1 MLAGNA
7 QGRNRLHVH
16 RYVCLPLDDALDG
29 SLQFI
34 PKPARF
40 KIQSGLPRQIA
51 RDKAR
56 QQFRAE
62 PLPGRRFDNPM
73 VVFLPSETKQPA

>member
-1 MLAGNA
+1 MPTGDV
-7 QGRNRLHVH
+7 QGHNRFHVH

-29 SLQFI
+29 SLQFVR
-34 PKPARF
+34 KAARF
-40 KIQSGLPRQIA
+40 IIQRGAPRQIA
-51 RDKAR
+51 RYKAR

>member
-1 MLAGNA
+1 MPTGDV
-7 QGRNRLHVH
+7 QGHNRFHVH